1 MAASTKAANRLG
13 IQRRAEQTDCYRV
26 ILFNGVGTAVLLRK
40 QSDKYSLPEIHI
52 PKFRRPAE
60 EITTALRKHWGAATV
75 LLFSKFFESGQGI
88 SYYAAL
94 EGGQE
99 RLQAPAG
106 MAWFPVHDAV
116 SSLLESGDGHLLNST
131 RERIRGSAE
140 PGPFSRLGWMRR
152 LQEWIRTILGPEG
165 IQIREFQQLN
175 GGGTFC
181 LVRFE
186 TTHKPVWFKAV
197 GEPNLREFPITL
209 LLSELFPTYL
219 PSILAA
225 DPVLN
230 GWLMK
235 SGGEVTLRGV
245 ECADT
250 WRGASRRL
258 ADLQIESIERTGR
271 LLNTGCR
278 DMRIET
284 LASMTAPFFEAMMRL
299 MESQT
304 KIPPAP
310 LTRKELLELASKT
323 KEALHLFSE
332 LGVPDT
338 LGHGDFNPGNILV
351 DGRRCVF
358 TDWADAH
365 VGHPFLTF
373 EYFLAH
379 LRKSRPVVAIQEA
392 ELREAYRQRWVS
404 TISTGS
410 IDRALQLSPLI
421 AVYAYAVANGAWRE
435 SKRLSVPGIAAY
447 LRSLTRIMNQE
458 ARSLCRTGRSRLKP
472 ANSLPSSAN
481 QRL

>member
-1 MAASTKAANRLG
+1 MVVSTKDADRFD

-26 ILFNGVGTAVLLRK
+26 VLLNGMGTAVLLQK
-40 QSDKYSLPEIHI
+40 ESGKYSLPELHV
-52 PKFRRPAE
+52 PKFKRPAE
-60 EITTALRKHWGAATV
+60 EITSALRKQWGAATV
-75 LLFSKFFESGQGI
+75 LLFTEFCESGQGT
-88 SYYAAL
+88 SPYAAL
-94 EGGQE
+94 EGRQE
-99 RLQAPAG
+99 GWQTPSG
-106 MAWFPVHDAV
+106 MDWLPVREAA
-116 SSLLESGDGHLLNST
+116 SHLLKNEDGRVLSSI
-131 RERIRGSAE
+131 RERIRDSGGQ
-140 PGPFSRLGWMRR
+140 GPFSRLGWMPR
-152 LQEWIRTILGPEG
+152 LQEWVRTILGQEG
-165 IQIREFQQLN
+165 IQIREFQQFN
-175 GGGTFC
+175 GGGAFC

-186 TTHKPVWFKAV
+186 TTRKPVWFKAV
-197 GEPNLREFPITL
+197 GEPNLREFRITL

-219 PSILAA
+219 PPILAA
-225 DPVLN
+225 NPVLS

-245 ECADT
+245 QCQDT

-258 ADLQIESIERTGR
+258 ADLQIESIDRSGCLINAR
-271 LLNTGCR
+271 CR

-284 LASMTAPFFEAMMRL
+284 LASMTSPFFEAMVPL
-299 MESQT
+299 MENQT

-310 LTRKELLELASKT
+310 LTRKALIELGSRTE
-323 KEALHLFSE
+323 EALRLFGE
-332 LGVPDT
+332 QGLPDT

-358 TDWADAH
+358 TDWAEAH

-379 LRKSRPVVAIQEA
+379 LRKSRPTVAIQEA

-421 AVYAYAVANGAWRE
+421 AVYAYAVTNGAWRD

-472 ANSLPSSAN
+472 ANSLPSSASR
-481 QRL
+481 RL